1 VINEESKMHDE
12 ADRAGRVWGE
22 EWGQTCQEMEP
33 APSAGKNATKGSD
46 GAKLEVERSWMM
58 EGSDGDICMQK
69 DPAG

>member
-1 VINEESKMHDE
+1 MHDE

-46 GAKLEVERSWMM
+46 GAKLEVE
-58 EGSDGDICMQK
+58 EKLDDG
-69 DPAG
+69 GFWR